1 MALIPSQKIQS
12 LPGYAFAEMDKLVT
26 QLRAEGV
33 DVIDFGTG
41 DPRDE
46 TPIFIRN
53 AAKQA
58 IDEYK
63 SAGYPSYIGLPEF
76 RRAIAAWYARRFNVT
91 LDSETEITS
100 TIGSKEGVFNFPQ
113 AFLESGDVV
122 IMPSPGYPPYSRGTI
137 FAGGVPYFYPLSEE
151 NNFYPVFSE
160 FPTEVLKKAKILW
173 LCYPNSPTGKLAT
186 RKFFE
191 EAVTF
196 CQKHGIILASDECY
210 IDLYF
215 KVAPFGRI
223 NSLAH
228 ASHVPEE
235 KAISALEVSKKGVV
249 AFHSLSKRNN
259 MTGYRV
265 GFVCG
270 DAEIISVFK
279 KLKTNIDSG
288 TPDFTQ
294 AAAIAALED
303 DMHVE
308 FMRQK
313 YAKRRELIF
322 EGLRKLGLQI
332 LEPEGTFYLW
342 QRVPDGFDSIS
353 FAKRLLQKDCG
364 IAVTPGEWISD
375 PIADGTNPGK
385 YYVRFA
391 LVEREERVAQAAQR
405 LANLK
410 F

>member
-1 MALIPSQKIQS
+1 MAVTPSQKIQS
-12 LPGYAFAEMDKLVT
+12 LPDYAFAEMDKLVT
-26 QLRAEGV
+26 QLRADGV

-46 TPIFIRN
+46 TPLFIRN

-76 RRAIAAWYARRFNVT
+76 RRAIAAWYTRRFGVELNA
-91 LDSETEITS
+91 DTEITS
-100 TIGSKEGVFNFPQ
+100 TVGSKEGIFNFPQ

-137 FAGGVPYFYPLSEE
+137 FADGVPYFYPLLEE
-151 NNFYPVFSE
+151 NNFYPVFLE
-160 FPTEVLKKAKILW
+160 IPAEILKRAKIFW

-191 EAVTF
+191 EAVAF
-196 CQKHGIILASDECY
+196 CQKHDIILASDECY
-210 IDLYF
+210 VDLYF
-215 KVAPFGRI
+215 K
-223 NSLAH
+223 
-228 ASHVPEE
+228 E

-270 DAEIISVFK
+270 DSEIIGAFK

-294 AAAIAALED
+294 AAAIAALGD
-303 DMHVE
+303 NIHVE
-308 FMRQK
+308 LMRQK
-313 YAKRRELIF
+313 YAKRRTLIF
-322 EGLRKLGLQI
+322 EGLRKLGLRV

-375 PIADGTNPGK
+375 PLTNGENPGK

-391 LVEREERVAQAAQR
+391 LVENEDRVAEAASR
-405 LANLK
+405 LSNLK
-410 F
+410 L

>member
-1 MALIPSQKIQS
+1 MALTPSKKIQS

-41 DPRDE
+41 DPRDP
-46 TPIFIRN
+46 TPEFIRD

-76 RRAIAAWYARRFNVT
+76 RRAIAAWYARRFGVM
-91 LDSETEITS
+91 LDPETEITS
-100 TIGSKEGVFNFPQ
+100 TVGSKEGIFNFPQ
-113 AFLESGDVV
+113 AFLEPGDVV
-122 IMPSPGYPPYSRGTI
+122 IMPSPGYPPYSRGTL
-137 FAGGVPYFYPLSEE
+137 FAGGVSYFYPLLPE
-151 NNFYPVFSE
+151 NNFYPIFSE
-160 FPTEVLKKAKILW
+160 FPADILKRAKIFW

-191 EAVTF
+191 ETMAF

-215 KVAPFGRI
+215 K
-223 NSLAH
+223 
-228 ASHVPEE
+228 E
-235 KAISALEVSKKGVV
+235 KAISALEISKQGVI

-294 AAAIAALED
+294 AAAITALGD

-308 FMRQK
+308 LMRQK
-313 YAKRRELIF
+313 YAKRREFIF
-322 EGLRKLGLQI
+322 EGLRKLGLQV

-342 QRVPDGFDSIS
+342 QRVPDGFNSVS

-375 PIADGTNPGK
+375 PLANGENPGK

-391 LVEREERVAQAAQR
+391 LVESEERVAQAAQR
-405 LANLK
+405 LMKLK

>member
-1 MALIPSQKIQS
+1 MTPSQKIQS

-26 QLRAEGV
+26 QLRSEGV

-46 TPIFIRN
+46 TPKFVRD
-53 AAKQA
+53 AAVQA
-58 IDEYK
+58 LETYK
-63 SAGYPSYIGLPEF
+63 SAGYPSYVGLQEF
-76 RRAIAAWYARRFNVT
+76 RSAIAAWYKRRFSVE
-91 LDSETEITS
+91 LDPETEITS
-100 TIGSKEGVFNFPQ
+100 TIGSKEGIFNFPQ
-113 AFLESGDVV
+113 AFLEPGNVV
-122 IMPSPGYPPYSRGTI
+122 IMPSPGYPPYSRGTL
-137 FAGGVPYFYPLSEE
+137 FAGGISYFYPLLPE

-160 FPTEVLKKAKILW
+160 FPADILKRAKIFW

-191 EAVTF
+191 EAVAF

-210 IDLYF
+210 VDLYF
-215 KVAPFGRI
+215 K
-223 NSLAH
+223 
-228 ASHVPEE
+228 E
-235 KAISALEVSKKGVV
+235 KAISALEISKKGVV

-270 DAEIISVFK
+270 DSEIISAFK

-288 TPDFTQ
+288 TPNFTQ
-294 AAAIAALED
+294 AAAIAALDD

-308 FMRQK
+308 LMRQK

-322 EGLRKLGLQI
+322 EGLRKLGLQV

-342 QRVPDGFDSIS
+342 QRVPNGFDSVS

-375 PIADGTNPGK
+375 PFPNGINPGK

-391 LVEREERVAQAAQR
+391 LVEPEERVAQAATR
-405 LANLK
+405 ISKLK
-410 F
+410 L

>member
-1 MALIPSQKIQS
+1 MITLSKKIQS
-12 LPGYAFAEMDKLVT
+12 LPPYAFAEMDKLVA

-46 TPIFIRN
+46 TPKFVRD
-53 AAKQA
+53 AATQA
-58 IDEYK
+58 LETYK
-63 SAGYPSYIGLPEF
+63 STGYPSYIGLQEF
-76 RRAIAAWYARRFNVT
+76 RRAIAAWYKRRFTVE
-91 LDSETEITS
+91 LDPETEITS
-100 TIGSKEGVFNFPQ
+100 TIGSKEGIFNFPQ
-113 AFLESGDVV
+113 AFIDPGDAV
-122 IMPSPGYPPYSRGTI
+122 IMPTPGYPPYSRGTL
-137 FAGGVPYFYPLSEE
+137 FADGQSFLYTLLEE
-151 NNFYPVFSE
+151 NNFYPDFSKI
-160 FPTEVLKKAKILW
+160 PAEVIKHAKILW

-186 RKFFE
+186 KNFYE
-191 EAVTF
+191 SAAEF
-196 CQKHGIILASDECY
+196 CQSHNIILASDECY

-215 KVAPFGRI
+215 K
-223 NSLAH
+223 
-228 ASHVPEE
+228 E

-270 DAEIISVFK
+270 DSKIIDAFK

-288 TPDFTQ
+288 TPNFMQ
-294 AAAIAALED
+294 AAAIAALND
-303 DMHVE
+303 DQHVE
-308 FMRQK
+308 KIRQK
-313 YAKRRELIF
+313 YARRRELIF
-322 EGLRKLGLQI
+322 AGLKKLGLRV

-342 QRVPDGFDSIS
+342 QRVPDGYDSIS

-375 PIADGTNPGK
+375 AATDGTNPGK

-391 LVEREERVAQAAQR
+391 LVEDEKRVQEAAVR
-405 LANLK
+405 LAKLK
-410 F
+410 L

>member
-1 MALIPSQKIQS
+1 MVISSKIQS
-12 LPGYAFAEMDKLVT
+12 LPGYAFAEMDKLVA
-26 QLRAEGV
+26 QLRSEGV
-33 DVIDFGTG
+33 DVIDFGSG

-46 TPIFIRN
+46 TPSFIRD

-76 RRAIAAWYARRFNVT
+76 RQAIAAWYTRRFGVT
-91 LDSETEITS
+91 LDPETEITS
-100 TIGSKEGVFNFPQ
+100 TVGSKEGVFNFPQ
-113 AFLESGDVV
+113 AFLEPGDVV
-122 IMPSPGYPPYSRGTI
+122 IMPSPGYPPYSRGTL
-137 FAGGVPYFYPLSEE
+137 FAEGISYFYPLLPE

-160 FPTEVLKKAKILW
+160 FPAEVLKKAKILW
-173 LCYPNSPTGKLAT
+173 LCYPNNPTGKLAT

-191 EAVTF
+191 EAVAF

-215 KVAPFGRI
+215 K
-223 NSLAH
+223 
-228 ASHVPEE
+228 E
-235 KAISALEVSKKGVV
+235 KAISALEIAKKGVV

-294 AAAIAALED
+294 AAAIAALGD

-308 FMRQK
+308 LMRQK
-313 YAKRRELIF
+313 YARRRELIF
-322 EGLRKLGLQI
+322 EGLRKLELQVV
-332 LEPEGTFYLW
+332 EPEGTFYVW
-342 QRVPDGFDSIS
+342 QRVQDGFDSVS

-364 IAVTPGEWISD
+364 IAVTPGQWISD
-375 PIADGTNPGK
+375 PSANGENSGK

-391 LVEREERVAQAAQR
+391 LVEPEERVAEAASR
-405 LANLK
+405 LAKLK
-410 F
+410 L

>member
-1 MALIPSQKIQS
+1 MIPSKKIRS
-12 LPGYAFAEMDKLVT
+12 LPDYAFAEMDKLVA
-26 QLRAEGV
+26 QLRSEGV

-46 TPIFIRN
+46 TPDFIRE
-53 AAKQA
+53 AAKKA
-58 IDEYK
+58 IDTYK
-63 SAGYPSYIGLPEF
+63 TAGYPSYIGLPEF
-76 RRAIAAWYARRFNVT
+76 RSAIAAWYKRRFSVEF
-91 LDSETEITS
+91 DPETEITS
-100 TIGSKEGVFNFPQ
+100 TIGSKEGIFNFPQ
-113 AFLESGDVV
+113 AFLEPGDVV
-122 IMPSPGYPPYSRGTI
+122 IMPSPGYPPYSRGTL
-137 FAGGVPYFYPLSEE
+137 FAGGISYFYPLLPE
-151 NNFYPVFSE
+151 NDFYPVFSE
-160 FPTEVLKKAKILW
+160 LPKEVLKRAKILW

-196 CQKHGIILASDECY
+196 CQKHGVILASDECY

-215 KVAPFGRI
+215 K
-223 NSLAH
+223 
-228 ASHVPEE
+228 E
-235 KAISALEVSKKGVV
+235 KAISALEISKKGVV

-270 DAEIISVFK
+270 DSEIIGAFK

-288 TPDFTQ
+288 TPNFTQ

-308 FMRQK
+308 SMRQK

-322 EGLRKLGLQI
+322 EGLRKLGLQV

-342 QRVPDGFDSIS
+342 QHVPDGFDSVS

-375 PIADGTNPGK
+375 PLVDGSNPGK

-391 LVEREERVAQAAQR
+391 LVENEERVAEAAMR
-405 LANLK
+405 LSRLK
-410 F
+410 L

>member
-1 MALIPSQKIQS
+1 MISPSKKIQS
-12 LPGYAFAEMDKLVT
+12 LPGYAFAEMDKLVL
-26 QLRAEGV
+26 QLRSEGV

-41 DPRDE
+41 DPRDP
-46 TPIFIRN
+46 TPEFIRD

-63 SAGYPSYIGLPEF
+63 SAGYPSYVGLPEF
-76 RRAIAAWYARRFNVT
+76 RQAIAAWYARRFNIT
-91 LDSETEITS
+91 LDPETEITS
-100 TIGSKEGVFNFPQ
+100 TVGSKEGVFNFPQ
-113 AFLESGDVV
+113 AFLEPGDVV
-122 IMPSPGYPPYSRGTI
+122 IMPSPGYPPYSRGTL
-137 FAGGVPYFYPLSEE
+137 FAGGISYFYPLLPE
-151 NNFYPVFSE
+151 NNFYPIFPE
-160 FPTEVLKKAKILW
+160 FPADILKRAKILW

-191 EAVTF
+191 EAVAF

-215 KVAPFGRI
+215 K
-223 NSLAH
+223 
-228 ASHVPEE
+228 E
-235 KAISALEVSKKGVV
+235 KAMSALEISKQGVV

-294 AAAIAALED
+294 AAAIAALKD

-308 FMRQK
+308 LMRQK
-313 YAKRRELIF
+313 YAKRQELIF

-342 QRVPDGFDSIS
+342 QRVPDGFDSVS

-364 IAVTPGEWISD
+364 IAVTPGQWISD
-375 PIADGTNPGK
+375 PLADGSNPGK

-391 LVEREERVAQAAQR
+391 LVESEERVAEAAKR
-405 LANLK
+405 LNSLTP
-410 F
+410 

>member
-1 MALIPSQKIQS
+1 MIPSKKIRS
-12 LPGYAFAEMDKLVT
+12 LPDYAFAEMDKLVA
-26 QLRAEGV
+26 QLRSEGV

-46 TPIFIRN
+46 TPDFIRE
-53 AAKQA
+53 AAKKA
-58 IDEYK
+58 IDTYK
-63 SAGYPSYIGLPEF
+63 TAGYPSYIGLPEF
-76 RRAIAAWYARRFNVT
+76 RHAIAAWYKRRFGVT
-91 LDSETEITS
+91 LDPETEITS
-100 TIGSKEGVFNFPQ
+100 TIGSKEGIFNFPQ
-113 AFLESGDVV
+113 AFLESGDIV
-122 IMPSPGYPPYSRGTI
+122 IMPSPGYPPYSRGTL
-137 FAGGVPYFYPLSEE
+137 FAGGISYFYPLLPE
-151 NNFYPVFSE
+151 NDFYPVFSE
-160 FPTEVLKKAKILW
+160 LPKEVLKRAKILW

-196 CQKHGIILASDECY
+196 CQKHGVILASDECY

-215 KVAPFGRI
+215 K
-223 NSLAH
+223 
-228 ASHVPEE
+228 E
-235 KAISALEVSKKGVV
+235 KAISALEISKKGVV

-270 DAEIISVFK
+270 DSEIIGAFK

-288 TPDFTQ
+288 TPNFTQ

-308 FMRQK
+308 LMRQK

-322 EGLRKLGLQI
+322 EGLRKLGLI
-332 LEPEGTFYLW
+332 VNEPEGTFYLW
-342 QRVPDGFDSIS
+342 QRVPDGFDSVS

-375 PIADGTNPGK
+375 SLQDGTNPGK

-391 LVEREERVAQAAQR
+391 LVESEERVAQAAKR
-405 LANLK
+405 LAQLS
-410 F
+410 FRP